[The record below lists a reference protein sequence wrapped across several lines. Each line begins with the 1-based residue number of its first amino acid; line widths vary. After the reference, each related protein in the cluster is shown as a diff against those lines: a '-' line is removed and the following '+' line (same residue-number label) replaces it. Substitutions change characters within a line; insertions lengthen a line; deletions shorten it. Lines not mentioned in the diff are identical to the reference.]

1 MDEPFMSPILGI
13 VRVKFL
19 SGRRTGDVV
28 CSLSPCFLTSVR
40 LSLRSLA
47 ALHFKNWS
55 TFRGQTDADG
65 TSATAADDTLLTRLP
80 QEWHIL
86 RKELF

>member
-1 MDEPFMSPILGI
+1 MFPILRI
-13 VRVKFL
+13 VPVKFL
-19 SGRRTGDVV
+19 SGRLPVRRRRV
-28 CSLSPCFLTSVR
+28 CSFLFSAAFSHRTSR
-40 LSLRSLA
+40 QE
-47 ALHFKNWS
+47 WS